1 VFFFEAAKNYYN
13 LITHSPTMSRPTAL
27 RRFAAF
33 PLILGL
39 FWSSPVLFQQASIA
53 SDNDEKT
60 NIRVYKQSGPGV
72 VSIRAGNA
80 VGSGSIL
87 TSDGLVLTNAH
98 VIVSAQGSPVQVTL
112 ADGRKFTGKIVGV
125 GNNNLDLALVQL
137 QEATDLPTV
146 KLAKSNV
153 EVGQRAFAIG
163 NPFGQF
169 QGTFTT
175 GIISR
180 VDAKR
185 GLIQTDAAIN
195 PGNSGGPLLN
205 SDGEQVGVNTAIYSR
220 SEQAGNIG
228 IGFAIATN
236 KIQPFLTAYRQGQ
249 LGTVV
254 TQAPKRTTTTT
265 KVRKLTLDGQVIS
278 ARLGAGDPVLPPNN
292 SYVNI
297 YVFRGVAG
305 QQVKIKMVSQDI
317 EPGLVLIAPNRK
329 VLFNQESNGRSS
341 LTVKGVLPFTGNYI
355 LFANSSG
362 QKEAGNYQIAALGQ

>member
-1 VFFFEAAKNYYN
+1 MFR
-13 LITHSPTMSRPTAL
+13 STA

-33 PLILGL
+33 PLLLGFTLSAPLL
-39 FWSSPVLFQQASIA
+39 FHQASIA

-98 VIVSAQGSPVQVTL
+98 VIVAAQGSPVQVTL

-137 QEATDLPTV
+137 QEAIDLPTV

-175 GIISR
+175 GIVSR

-236 KIQPFLTAYRQGQ
+236 KIQPFLTAYRQGK
-249 LGTVV
+249 LSTVI

-265 KVRKLTLDGQVIS
+265 KVRKLTLDGQVIT

-362 QKEAGNYQIAALGQ
+362 QKEAGNYQIAAIGQ

>member
-1 VFFFEAAKNYYN
+1 LL
-13 LITHSPTMSRPTAL
+13 LISKKIITIYSFIHPLAMFRPTAL

-33 PLILGL
+33 PLLLG
-39 FWSSPVLFQQASIA
+39 FVFSSPLLVHQAAIA
-53 SDNDEKT
+53 SDNDERT
-60 NIRVYKQSGPGV
+60 NIRVYKQAGPAV
-72 VSIRAGNA
+72 VSIRAGSA

-98 VIVSAQGSPVQVTL
+98 VIASAQGNSVQVTL
-112 ADGRKFTGKIVGV
+112 ADGRNFPGRIVGV

-137 QEATDLPTV
+137 QGANNLPTV
-146 KLAKSNV
+146 KLANGEV

-175 GIISR
+175 GIVSR

-205 SDGEQVGVNTAIYSR
+205 SDGEQVGVNTAIYSP
-220 SEQAGNIG
+220 SQDAGNIG

-236 KIQPFLTAYRQGQ
+236 KIQPFLTAYRQGR
-249 LGTVV
+249 LSTVA
-254 TQAPKRTTTTT
+254 QGQQSPRT
-265 KVRKLTLDGQVIS
+265 KLKIRKLPLNGQIIN
-278 ARLGAGDPVLPPNN
+278 ARLGSGDPVLPPNN

-305 QQVKIKMVSQDI
+305 QKLTIKMVSQDI

-329 VLFNQESNGRSS
+329 VLVQGEATGQNNISVSGR
-341 LTVKGVLPFTGNYI
+341 LPITGNYV
-355 LFANSSG
+355 LFANSTGRQTSG
-362 QKEAGNYQIAALGQ
+362 KYQIAAISQ

>member
-1 VFFFEAAKNYYN
+1 
-13 LITHSPTMSRPTAL
+13 LIYTFSFLDMFRPTAF
-27 RRFAAF
+27 RRFVAF
-33 PLILGL
+33 PLLLGFAL
-39 FWSSPVLFQQASIA
+39 SSPLLFHQTSIA

-72 VSIRAGNA
+72 VSIRAGGA

-98 VIVSAQGSPVQVTL
+98 VIVSAQGNPVQVTL
-112 ADGRKFTGKIVGV
+112 ADGRKFTGNVVGV

-137 QEATDLPTV
+137 QGASNLPIV

-163 NPFGQF
+163 NPYGQF

-175 GIISR
+175 GIVSR
-180 VDAKR
+180 IDAKR

-205 SDGEQVGVNTAIYSR
+205 SDGEQVGVNTAIYTR
-220 SEQAGNIG
+220 NEGNVG
-228 IGFAIATN
+228 IGFAIAVN

-249 LGTVV
+249 LGTVA
-254 TQAPKRTTTTT
+254 QAPRRAATTT
-265 KVRKLTLDGQVIS
+265 KIRKLTLDGQVIS

-305 QQVKIKMVSQDI
+305 QRIAIKMISQEI

-329 VLFNQESNGRSS
+329 VLFNQESNGSNN
-341 LTVKGVLPFTGNYI
+341 LTVKGRLPITGNYI

-362 QKEAGNYQIAALGQ
+362 QKEAGNYQIAAIGQ

>member
-1 VFFFEAAKNYYN
+1 MF
-13 LITHSPTMSRPTAL
+13 RPTAL
-27 RRFAAF
+27 RRFATF
-33 PLILGL
+33 PLMLGFAL
-39 FWSSPVLFQQASIA
+39 SSPLMFHQASIA

-60 NIRVYKQSGPGV
+60 NIRVYKQSGPAV
-72 VSIRAGNA
+72 VSIRAGGA

-87 TSDGLVLTNAH
+87 TTDGLVLTNAH
-98 VIVSAQGSPVQVTL
+98 VIVSAQGNPVQVTL
-112 ADGRKFTGKIVGV
+112 ADGRKFTGNVVGV

-137 QEATDLPTV
+137 QGASNLPTV
-146 KLAKSNV
+146 KLAKDTV

-175 GIISR
+175 GIVSR
-180 VDAKR
+180 IDNKR

-205 SDGEQVGVNTAIYSR
+205 SEGEQVGVNTAIYTR
-220 SEQAGNIG
+220 NEGNVG
-228 IGFAIATN
+228 IGFAIATS

-249 LGTVV
+249 LGTVAQV
-254 TQAPKRTTTTT
+254 PKRTTTTT
-265 KVRKLTLDGQVIS
+265 KIRKLPLNGQVIT
-278 ARLGAGDPVLPPNN
+278 ARLGSGDPVLPPNN

-305 QQVKIKMVSQDI
+305 QQIAIKMISQEI

-329 VLFNQESNGRSS
+329 VLFNQESNGRNN
-341 LTVKGVLPFTGNYI
+341 LTVRGKLPFTGNYI

-362 QKEAGNYQIAALGQ
+362 QKEAGNYQIAAIGQ

>member
-1 VFFFEAAKNYYN
+1 MF
-13 LITHSPTMSRPTAL
+13 RPTAF
-27 RRFAAF
+27 RRFVAF
-33 PLILGL
+33 PLLLGFAL
-39 FWSSPVLFQQASIA
+39 SSPLLFHQTSIA

-72 VSIRAGNA
+72 VSIRAGGA

-98 VIVSAQGSPVQVTL
+98 VIVSAQGNPVQVTL
-112 ADGRKFTGKIVGV
+112 ADGRKFTGNVVGV

-137 QEATDLPTV
+137 QGASNLPIV

-163 NPFGQF
+163 NPYGQF

-175 GIISR
+175 GIVSR
-180 VDAKR
+180 IDAKR

-205 SDGEQVGVNTAIYSR
+205 SDGEQVGVNTAIYTR
-220 SEQAGNIG
+220 NEGNVG
-228 IGFAIATN
+228 IGFAIAVN

-249 LGTVV
+249 LGTVA
-254 TQAPKRTTTTT
+254 QAPRRAATTT
-265 KVRKLTLDGQVIS
+265 KIRKLPLDGQVIS
-278 ARLGAGDPVLPPNN
+278 ARLGSGDPVLPPNN

-305 QQVKIKMVSQDI
+305 QQIAIKMISQEI

-329 VLFNQESNGRSS
+329 VLFNQESKGSNN
-341 LTVKGVLPFTGNYI
+341 LTVKGRLPITGNYI

-362 QKEAGNYQIAALGQ
+362 SKEAGNYQIAAIGQ

>member
-1 VFFFEAAKNYYN
+1 MF
-13 LITHSPTMSRPTAL
+13 RPTAF
-27 RRFAAF
+27 RQFAAF
-33 PLILGL
+33 PLMLGFAL
-39 FWSSPVLFQQASIA
+39 SSPVLFHQASIA

-60 NIRVYKQSGPGV
+60 NIRVYKQSGPAV
-72 VSIRAGNA
+72 VSIRAGQA

-87 TSDGLVLTNAH
+87 TSGGLVLTNAH
-98 VIVSAQGSPVQVTL
+98 VIVSAQGNPVQVTM
-112 ADGRKFTGKIVGV
+112 ADGRKFTGKVVGV
-125 GNNNLDLALVQL
+125 GDNNLDLALVQL
-137 QEATDLPTV
+137 QGASGLPIV

-175 GIISR
+175 GIVSR

-205 SDGEQVGVNTAIYSR
+205 SEGEQVGVNTAIYTR
-220 SEQAGNIG
+220 SEGNVG
-228 IGFAIATN
+228 IGFAIAAN

-249 LGTVV
+249 LGTVAK
-254 TQAPKRTTTTT
+254 APQRTTT
-265 KVRKLTLDGQVIS
+265 KVRKLPLNGQFIS
-278 ARLGAGDPVLPPNN
+278 ARLGSGDPVLPPNN

-297 YVFRGVAG
+297 YIFRGVAG
-305 QQVKIKMVSQDI
+305 QRIAIKMISQEI

-329 VLFNQESNGRSS
+329 VLFNQESNGSNN
-341 LTVKGVLPFTGNYI
+341 LTVKGRLPITGNYI

-362 QKEAGNYQIAALGQ
+362 RKEAGNYQIAALGQ

>member
-1 VFFFEAAKNYYN
+1 MF
-13 LITHSPTMSRPTAL
+13 RPTAL
-27 RRFAAF
+27 RQFAAF
-33 PLILGL
+33 PLMLGFAL
-39 FWSSPVLFQQASIA
+39 SSPVLFHQASIA

-60 NIRVYKQSGPGV
+60 NIRVYKQSGPAV
-72 VSIRAGNA
+72 VSIRAGQA

-98 VIVSAQGSPVQVTL
+98 VIVSAQGNPVQVTM
-112 ADGRKFTGKIVGV
+112 ADGRNFTGKVVGV
-125 GNNNLDLALVQL
+125 GDNNLDLALVQL
-137 QEATDLPTV
+137 QGASSLPVV
-146 KLAKSNV
+146 KLAKSTV

-175 GIISR
+175 GIVSR

-205 SDGEQVGVNTAIYSR
+205 SEGEQVGVNTAIYTR
-220 SEQAGNIG
+220 NEGNVG
-228 IGFAIATN
+228 IGFAIAAN
-236 KIQPFLTAYRQGQ
+236 KIQPFLAAYRQGQ
-249 LGTVV
+249 LGTVAK
-254 TQAPKRTTTTT
+254 APQRTTTTT
-265 KVRKLTLDGQVIS
+265 KVRKLPLNGQFIS
-278 ARLGAGDPVLPPNN
+278 ARLGSGDPVLPPNN

-305 QQVKIKMVSQDI
+305 QRIAIKMISQEI

-329 VLFNQESNGRSS
+329 VLFNQESNGSNN
-341 LTVKGVLPFTGNYI
+341 LTVKGRLPITGNYI

-362 QKEAGNYQIAALGQ
+362 RKEAGNYQIAAIGQ

>member
-1 VFFFEAAKNYYN
+1 MFR
-13 LITHSPTMSRPTAL
+13 STA

-33 PLILGL
+33 PLLLGFTLSAPLL
-39 FWSSPVLFQQASIA
+39 FHQASIA

-98 VIVSAQGSPVQVTL
+98 VIVAAQGSPVQVTL

-137 QEATDLPTV
+137 QEAIDLPTV

-175 GIISR
+175 GIVSR

-236 KIQPFLTAYRQGQ
+236 KIQPFLTAYRQGK
-249 LGTVV
+249 LSTVI
-254 TQAPKRTTTTT
+254 TQAPKRTATTT
-265 KVRKLTLDGQVIS
+265 KVRKLTLDGQVIT

-362 QKEAGNYQIAALGQ
+362 QKEAGNYQIAAIGQ

>member
-1 VFFFEAAKNYYN
+1 MF
-13 LITHSPTMSRPTAL
+13 RPTAF

-33 PLILGL
+33 PLMLGFAL
-39 FWSSPVLFQQASIA
+39 SSPLLFHQAAIA

-87 TSDGLVLTNAH
+87 TSEGLVLTNAH

-112 ADGRKFTGKIVGV
+112 ADGRKFTGKVVGV

-137 QEATDLPTV
+137 QGASDLPVV
-146 KLAKSNV
+146 KLAKSTV

-175 GIISR
+175 GIVSR
-180 VDAKR
+180 VDAKN

-205 SDGEQVGVNTAIYSR
+205 SDGEQVGVNTAIYTR
-220 SEQAGNIG
+220 NEGNVG

-249 LGTVV
+249 LSTVAQ
-254 TQAPKRTTTTT
+254 TPRRTTTTT
-265 KVRKLTLDGQVIS
+265 KIRKLTLDGQVIS
-278 ARLGAGDPVLPPNN
+278 ARLGSGDPVIPPNN
-292 SYVNI
+292 SYINI
-297 YVFRGVAG
+297 YVFQGVAG
-305 QQVKIKMVSQDI
+305 QQVKFKMVSQEI
-317 EPGLVLIAPNRK
+317 EPGLMLIGPNRK
-329 VLFNQESNGRSS
+329 VLFQQEANGSNNI
-341 LTVKGVLPFTGNYI
+341 TVKGRLPITGRYL
-355 LFANSSG
+355 LFANSTGRQAS
-362 QKEAGNYQIAALGQ
+362 GNYQIAAIGQ